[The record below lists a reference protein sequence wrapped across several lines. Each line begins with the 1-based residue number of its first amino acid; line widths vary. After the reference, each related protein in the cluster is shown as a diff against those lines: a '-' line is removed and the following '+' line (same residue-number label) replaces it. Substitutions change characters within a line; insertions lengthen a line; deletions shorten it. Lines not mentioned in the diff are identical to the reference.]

1 MRRSRESILHVLAE
15 QHAWL
20 SKYCV
25 ETSSA
30 EEVKEEKAKQKEP
43 VLSKL

>member
-1 MRRSRESILHVLAE
+1 MLHVLAE

-25 ETSSA
+25 DSSSSA
-30 EEVKEEKAKQKEP
+30 EELKESGQGKAEIKEP